1 MKRILNVLMLVL
13 FAGILPAQK
22 VVYVSERG
30 DDSWSGA
37 QTLPYES
44 VYKALESV
52 KDVAGPVEIR
62 VAVGKYLISAQK
74 GKKKGELLV
83 PANVTIRGGY
93 IREGTGVKDMLSD
106 NRGNPDGQTIF
117 QGDST
122 CRIATVKG
130 VLEQVVVAGGRAEG
144 ANGGGILVESGGKV
158 VNCIIRSNQ
167 ASGST
172 PKVGDLLL
180 KSGDFMDV
188 SQYVYGQ
195 ADEVVGI
202 VFWVNPKRDA
212 PVGER
217 ARAMSIKEFNEPW
230 VAVKNKCKYN
240 EEFLVNLVEGTYC
253 PEVESAL
260 SDTDGAANTELLLS
274 NTNAYV
280 TDFPLARACRN
291 YGEGWYLPAIG
302 EIMWILTEWN
312 TVDNSFRMVWDKIQI
327 GSGSD
332 MAVMNK
338 YFGIVNPSI
347 AYASWY
353 EADLLWFKSWPTS
366 SSRPDAVNCWQLSG
380 FYNEAAL
387 RTYVIVE
394 DRKGVATVT
403 RPQMAYAVKCF

>member
-1 MKRILNVLMLVL
+1 MLVL

-93 IREGTGVKDMLSD
+93 VREGTGVKDMLSD

-144 ANGGGILVESGGKV
+144 ANGGGILVESGGTV
-158 VNCIIRSNQ
+158 VNCIIRNNQ

-195 ADEVVGI
+195 ADEVMGI

-217 ARAMSIKEFNEPW
+217 ARAMSIKEFYEPW
-230 VAVKNKCKYN
+230 VAVKNKCNYK

-253 PEVESAL
+253 PDVESAL

-312 TVDNSFRMVWDKIQI
+312 TVDNSFRMVWDKIQT
-327 GSGSD
+327 GSGAD

-338 YFGIVNPSI
+338 YFGFVNPSN

-353 EADLLWFKSWPTS
+353 EADLLWFKYYYDPTS
-366 SSRPDAVNCWQLSG
+366 SSRKDAVNCWQLTS

-387 RTYVIVE
+387 KAYLFVE
-394 DRKGVATVT
+394 DRKGVAVA
-403 RPQMAYAVKCF
+403 QSAQKAYAVKCF

>member
-1 MKRILNVLMLVL
+1 MLVL

-93 IREGTGVKDMLSD
+93 VREGTGVKDMLSD

-130 VLEQVVVAGGRAEG
+130 VLEQVVVAGGRVEG

-217 ARAMSIKEFNEPW
+217 ARAMSIKEFYEPW
-230 VAVKNKCKYN
+230 VAVKNKCNYK
-240 EEFLVNLVEGTYC
+240 EEFLVNLVAGTYC
-253 PEVESAL
+253 PDVESAL

-312 TVDNSFRMVWDKIQI
+312 TVDNSFRIVWDKIQT
-327 GSGSD
+327 GSGAD
-332 MAVMNK
+332 MVVMNK
-338 YFGIVNPSI
+338 YFGFVNPSS

-353 EADLLWFKSWPTS
+353 EADLLWFKYYDPTS
-366 SSRPDAVNCWQLSG
+366 SSRKDAVNCWHLTS
-380 FYNEAAL
+380 FYNKAAL
-387 RTYVIVE
+387 ETYLFVQDRRGVVE
-394 DRKGVATVT
+394 AQPAQK
-403 RPQMAYAVKCF
+403 AYAVKCF

>member
-1 MKRILNVLMLVL
+1 MLVL

-338 YFGIVNPSI
+338 YFGIVNLSI

-353 EADLLWFKSWPTS
+353 EAALLWFKSWPTS
-366 SSRPDAVNCWQLSG
+366 SSRPDAVTCWQLSG

>member
-1 MKRILNVLMLVL
+1 MLVL

-327 GSGSD
+327 GSD
-332 MAVMNK
+332 P
-338 YFGIVNPSI
+338 I
-347 AYASWY
+347 
-353 EADLLWFKSWPTS
+353 
-366 SSRPDAVNCWQLSG
+366 WQ
-380 FYNEAAL
+380 
-387 RTYVIVE
+387 
-394 DRKGVATVT
+394 
-403 RPQMAYAVKCF
+403 